1 MRVTEAFIDDI
12 IANADVY
19 TCMPL
24 CADTQKLVRGDHR
37 GLTHMY
43 DAKQGKFLAPMIG
56 AFYSIRK
63 QEDEHG
69 VSLIG
74 TARINKRDDKVT
86 QAIQDLYDAG
96 ALKFSFE
103 IRAAQVEEKD
113 GVTIVDAAEGNRLTA
128 MAVVTTPAY
137 PSATA
142 LDLAAELDLSSIRM
156 FVWQE
161 ASSRLNNECFD
172 ILQAGADY
180 AYLYLYSG
188 TMLRMEFVVEE
199 HGINVTDMF
208 EVRFERAEVNN
219 EMNDQEQAMVEET
232 TVEQTA
238 EVQNPAEEQVSEE
251 QAISAE
257 AEQTE
262 PASETA
268 ETVVSEEKP
277 EEETEE
283 DEQEEEEEKPDKMAE
298 LEAKLNELL
307 AAKAEAEA
315 ERDRAKQEADNLKA
329 EKAAAE
335 AAAEKKQK
343 QEKMLAVAERIG
355 LNLNAEAV
363 KAAVE
368 ALDYEALMAEVP
380 AKATQQEVQ
389 HTMSAEF
396 NLSPYGRMFEKN

>member
-1 MRVTEAFIDDI
+1 MNGVRVTEAFIDDI
-12 IANADVY
+12 IANADTY

-24 CADTQKLVRGDHR
+24 CADTQKLIRGDHR

-74 TARINKRDDKVT
+74 TARINKRDENVT
-86 QAIQDLYDAG
+86 AAIQELYDAG

-103 IRAAQVEEKD
+103 IRAAQAEEVN
-113 GVTIVDAAEGNRLTA
+113 GVTVIDAAEGNRLTA

-156 FVWQE
+156 LVWQE
-161 ASSRLNNECFD
+161 ASSQLHNECFD
-172 ILQAGADY
+172 ILQVGVDY
-180 AYLYLYSG
+180 AYLYLYDG
-188 TMLRMEFVVEE
+188 RMLRMEFVVEE
-199 HGINVTDMF
+199 HGITVTDMF
-208 EVRFERAEVNN
+208 DVRFERAEVNN
-219 EMNDQEQAMVEET
+219 EMNDQEQAMVTET
-232 TVEQTA
+232 TA
-238 EVQNPAEEQVSEE
+238 EVQNPVEEQIAEEQTVSAETE
-251 QAISAE
+251 QAESVV
-257 AEQTE
+257 
-262 PASETA
+262 
-268 ETVVSEEKP
+268 ETVVSEEEPDKD
-277 EEETEE
+277 ETEE
-283 DEQEEEEEKPDKMAE
+283 DTEEDEKEEKPDKMAE

-307 AAKAEAEA
+307 AAKEQAEA
-315 ERDRAKQEADNLKA
+315 ERDRAKQEAEDLKA

-343 QEKMLAVAERIG
+343 QDKMLAFAERIG
-355 LNLNAEAV
+355 LNLAAEAV

-368 ALDYEALMAEVP
+368 ALDYEALAAEVP
-380 AKATQQEVQ
+380 EKAQQQEVQ

-396 NLSPYGRMFEKN
+396 KLRPYGNMFEKN